1 MGTGGPKQKK
11 QYSPEVEQQVI
22 DEIQAENKNRKELS
36 KKDKALSEEARKKAQ
51 EIAPHLQQLGLTD
64 TRAAQKKIVGKDMNI
79 KQLQERM
86 DRAKEQGNEMDAQVA
101 EYRRDFETA
110 RRDAIHKEVTSM
122 TKHGLSAANSKQPP
136 PVPDRSTKPPVLP
149 KPSRK
154 NKSQDVSDL

>member
-11 QYSPEVEQQVI
+11 QYSPEVEQQVY
-22 DEIQAENKNRKELS
+22 DEIQAESKNARKLS
-36 KKDKALSEEARKKAQ
+36 KKDKTLSAEARKKAQ

-64 TRAAQKKIVGKDMNI
+64 TRAAQKRIVGRDMNI
-79 KQLQERM
+79 NQLQERM

-110 RRDAIHKEVTSM
+110 RRDAIHNETASI
-122 TKHGLSAANSKQPP
+122 TKHQLSAANSKQPP

-154 NKSQDVSDL
+154 NKSQDLSNL